1 MSQLKVNSI
10 VPVGGLPS
18 GASGGGIIQTISVL
32 KDDTFTTTS
41 NSLVDITGFS
51 LTITPSSNSSKI
63 LILSNAAWGNNT
75 NTAAFATFQLVRV
88 VGGTATNIAEPS
100 DTTQSLGG
108 TLAHSNPN
116 DNVVFTLNRMAYQ
129 FLDSPATTSA
139 VTYKWQ
145 VHSDGSAQILIN
157 TRSYNAIMATTSS
170 ITALEITS

>member
-10 VPVGGLPS
+10 IPVSGVPTGG
-18 GASGGGIIQTISVL
+18 GGGITQVISTF

-88 VGGTATNIAEPS
+88 VGGTATHIAEPS
-100 DTTQSLGG
+100 DTTQSFGG
-108 TLAHSNPN
+108 TATMSNPN
-116 DNVVFTLNRMAYQ
+116 GNVIFTLNRMAYQ

-145 VHSDGSAQILIN
+145 VHSDGSAQVLIN
-157 TRSYNAIMATTSS
+157 TRSYNAVMATTSS
-170 ITALEITS
+170 ITAFEVSA